1 MKVGEIRGWL
11 RVLPGSCAN
20 FPGIDWEDI
29 TLPEPSNPRN
39 ECEDG
44 THFCSDDSKCSDTL
58 ESYSCTCKC
67 GFTGDGYTCNIIK
80 ECDDECSEHAYCD
93 KIEEHFQCKCKPG
106 FTGDGSTCS
115 NLNECSEP
123 QNVCSEFAKCTDTL
137 GSFYCFCRLGYEGNG
152 FVCKTS
158 ISCPSGS
165 YLENGINCTLCPL
178 NSYSNRDNNVLSNCI
193 QCPPNY
199 VTGVLGSTSVSQCFR
214 KYEFP
219 LLNKTNYLEIL
230 DFNGGYRHKA
240 YCVSFCVQ
248 QYRLAVL
255 QDILQ
260 MRHQGSV
267 LSAKIVPI
275 NREHLRY
282 TFLKSTSL

>member
-58 ESYSCTCKC
+58 ESYSCTCKS

-93 KIEEHFQCKCKPG
+93 KIEEHFQCKCNPG
-106 FTGDGSTCS
+106 FIGDGKTCS

-152 FVCKTS
+152 FSCNTS
-158 ISCPSGS
+158 VSCPSGS
-165 YLENGINCTLCPL
+165 YLENGINCILCPL
-178 NSYSNRDNNVLSNCI
+178 NSYSSRDNNVPSNSI
-193 QCPPNY
+193 ECPPNY

-214 KYEFP
+214 KYE
-219 LLNKTNYLEIL
+219 L
-230 DFNGGYRHKA
+230 
-240 YCVSFCVQ
+240 SF
-248 QYRLAVL
+248 
-255 QDILQ
+255 
-260 MRHQGSV
+260 
-267 LSAKIVPI
+267 AKQNQLFGQSSISM
-275 NREHLRY
+275 L
-282 TFLKSTSL
+282 